1 MKTTKHVQKT
11 ENKKPENT
19 ISKTVAVVLSFVLIS
34 LTVSANGFWKQL
46 LVNNTYGKM
55 AILMVDQQKEQE
67 KLLTYVSP
75 VAIAHPAQVC
85 TTTNLSALET
95 ANKKSLEIENWMI
108 DETYFVSNAVTT
120 PVEPEETLEIE
131 DWMTDEHFWNF

>member
-1 MKTTKHVQKT
+1 MKTTKHVRKT
-11 ENKKPENT
+11 ENKKPENP
-19 ISKTVAVVLSFVLIS
+19 ISKTVAVLLSFVLIS

-67 KLLTYVSP
+67 KLLTYFAP

-95 ANKKSLEIENWMI
+95 ANEKSLEIENWMI
-108 DETYFVSNAVTT
+108 DETYFGSNAVTT
-120 PVEPEETLEIE
+120 PVEPEESLEIE